1 MSENIGKLTTPSGDG
16 ARIEVHDTKINIT
29 APLANPSNGNLSYLN
44 DNKHIATIL
53 SGENNYNDG
62 SCVLC
67 FSNNSTNNPGQL
79 WLRTQTGIGPNV
91 LKVTT
96 KPDELTINNKP
107 IDTIYSSGNNYIKYT
122 NGLLIQWGRDY
133 IPINSASKTISFY
146 IPYLENDDNAYN
158 TYISSNCV
166 DVVSYIFHS
175 YYKSA
180 SDFTVISHLSD
191 GTLLGNKYFKW
202 LAIGRWK

>member
-16 ARIEVHDTKINIT
+16 ASIEVHDTKINIT
-29 APLANPSNGNLSYLN
+29 ASLTNPSNGNLSYLN

-96 KPDELTINNKP
+96 KPDELTINNKQ
-107 IDTIYSSGNNYIKYT
+107 IDTIYSFGDNYIQYT
-122 NGLLIQWGRDY
+122 NGLLLQWGAFSSQTNSVAS
-133 IPINSASKTISFY
+133 INFY
-146 IPYLENDDNAYN
+146 IPYIKIPTVLAQVTGVSISGHY
-158 TYISSNCV
+158 TIRTSSNTA
-166 DVVSYIFHS
+166 YFNFI
-175 YYKSA
+175 
-180 SDFTVISHLSD
+180 TIS
-191 GTLLGNKYFKW
+191 GTGAIESGIGFKW
-202 LAIGRWK
+202 FAIGRWK